1 VSQTSLITWI
11 TAGAVLMLVAAY
23 GIGAPFLLLRTALT
37 TSRRRRL
44 RYRPLDDEVLATSR
58 FTIPVS
64 LVLPIAGVVPGASG
78 AVRRALQ
85 FRYPETELIVVTSGA
100 PEALESLR
108 REFELSPC
116 ELFFRRTLPAQNVG
130 VIYRSQR
137 EPRLL
142 VADMTAGTVGD
153 FLNCGA
159 NLARYRYVC
168 ALDADA
174 TYHPDGLLEAMPAAL
189 EDPSLVVGV
198 TTSLS
203 VRPVESVSSALD
215 GLAPSGLVEAFR
227 YLAAARTRLLT
238 VGRRRLDLPP
248 GGCPGFTIWRRDS
261 LVDVGGF
268 DGDGLAVHSDMTFR
282 IHRHYGGDHRRYRII
297 HMTEPVGTID
307 HDTARRHMVVA
318 GYVPWSVLWR
328 HKGMAFNPRLG
339 RLGMLDF
346 PRYLFNMVV
355 APWLELLA
363 LALLAA
369 AIPLGVLTA
378 GQLLLVLFILGL
390 GSGVVAMCALLLS
403 GDLGRD
409 ARPAA
414 LFNVLLVGP
423 LEYFLTRPALL
434 WSRLTSARP

>member
-1 VSQTSLITWI
+1 VSHSSVLAWI

-23 GIGAPFLLLRTALT
+23 GIGAPFLLLRTALMM
-37 TSRRRRL
+37 SRRRRL
-44 RYRPLDDEVLATSR
+44 RYRPANDEVLATSR

-64 LVLPIAGVVPGASG
+64 LVLPVAGAVPFAST

-108 REFELSPC
+108 HEFGLSPC

-130 VIYRSQR
+130 VIYRSQV

-142 VADMTAGTVGD
+142 VADMTSATAGD
-153 FLNCGA
+153 LLNCGA
-159 NLARYRYVC
+159 NLARYRYICV
-168 ALDADA
+168 LDTDA
-174 TYHPDGLLEAMPAAL
+174 VYEPDSLLEAMQAAL

-198 TTSLS
+198 TTGLK
-203 VRPVESVSSALD
+203 VRPVDSVNSALD
-215 GLAPSGLVEAFR
+215 GLAPSGLIEAVR

-248 GGCPGFTIWRRDS
+248 GGCPGLTIWRRDS
-261 LVDVGGF
+261 VVDVGGF
-268 DGDGLAVHSDMTFR
+268 NGDSAAVHADMTFR
-282 IHRHYGGDHRRYRII
+282 MHRHYRGDRRRYRII
-297 HMTEPVGTID
+297 HVTEPVGTID
-307 HDTARRHMVVA
+307 HETARRHMVVA

-328 HKGMAFNPRLG
+328 HKGMTFNPRLG
-339 RLGMLDF
+339 RLGLFDF

-355 APWLELLA
+355 APWLELCA

-409 ARPAA
+409 IRPTA

>member
-1 VSQTSLITWI
+1 MSQASFLAWV
-11 TAGAVLMLVAAY
+11 TAGAVLVLIAAY
-23 GIGAPFLLLRTALT
+23 GIGAPFLLLRTALAV
-37 TSRRRRL
+37 SRRRRL
-44 RYRPLDDEVLATSR
+44 RYRPVDDEVLATSR

-64 LVLPIAGVVPGASG
+64 LVLPMAGVVPDAGT

-100 PEALESLR
+100 SEALESLR
-108 REFELSPC
+108 HEFALSPC
-116 ELFFRRTLPAQNVG
+116 ELFFRRTVPSQNLG
-130 VIYRSQR
+130 VIYRSQV

-142 VADMTAGTVGD
+142 VADMTSGTLGD
-153 FLNCGA
+153 FLNCGV

-174 TYHPDGLLEAMPAAL
+174 TYHSDGLLEAMQAAL

-198 TTSLS
+198 TTGLS

-215 GLAPSGLVEAFR
+215 GLAPAGLVEAFR

-238 VGRRRLDLPP
+238 IGRRRLDLPP

-261 LVDVGGF
+261 VAEVGGF
-268 DGDGLAVHSDMTFR
+268 DTRGVGVHADMTFR
-282 IHRHYGGDHRRYRII
+282 VHRHYGGDRQRYRII
-297 HMTEPVGTID
+297 HVAEPVGAID
-307 HDTARRHMVVA
+307 RETARRHMVVA

-328 HKGMAFNPRLG
+328 HRGLAFNPRLG
-339 RLGMLDF
+339 RLGLFDF
-346 PRYLFNMVV
+346 PRYLFNMVI
-355 APWLELLA
+355 APWLELIA

-390 GSGVVAMCALLLS
+390 GSGVVAMCAVLLS

-409 ARPAA
+409 VRPSA
-414 LFNVLLVGP
+414 LFNVLMVGP
-423 LEYFLTRPALL
+423 FEYFLTRPALL
-434 WSRLTSARP
+434 WSRLTSRA